1 MPDTPARA
9 TALFTV
15 HTARRTGVGAII
27 AIYSDPETAE
37 ALAQDYSRRA
47 GITFAAVTAFDLD
60 VDGSR
65 RPVSWF
71 VEGKRQHRT
80 AWPTEALPV
89 HVHEPDSAA
98 EVRRVRGSMDAPTR
112 SARGPRAAGCSAP

>member
-1 MPDTPARA
+1 MSTTPARA

-37 ALAQDYSRRA
+37 ALAQSYSRQA

-65 RPVSWF
+65 RPVCWF
-71 VEGKRQHRT
+71 VDGARQHRT

-89 HVHEPDSAA
+89 HVHDADSAA
-98 EVRRVRGSMDAPTR
+98 AVRRARSSMDAPTR
-112 SARGPRAAGCSAP
+112 